1 MGKVKIKISHHPRG
15 VYRTTTSHL
24 VPKVKQYLERKK
36 LGPLKIS
43 SGSGIVEYVP
53 LSKGENANILDPWRK
68 CQYLGPMAMN
78 KKTKDSLFSLTLKVE
93 EKKVSFLFSFMAQDP
108 RYVHFN
114 FEVR

>member
-24 VPKVKQYLERKK
+24 VPKVKHYLEKKK

-53 LSKGENANILDPWRK
+53 LSKGENANILDPWRI

-78 KKTKDSLFSLTLKVE
+78 KKTMETLLSKILKVATTN
-93 EKKVSFLFSFMAQDP
+93 FS
-108 RYVHFN
+108 YL
-114 FEVR
+114 